1 MTKDSSAR
9 TIRRLRRELH
19 IANLSMRQSSCNT
32 ITLAKR
38 TRIEHALAA
47 KRISSL
53 KSRNSITCRNV
64 RLLHQMFLKQQTVIR
79 KLQSELRH
87 KYNKIPALSN
97 PTADA
102 ARSMIVLSEQLCSH
116 CLGTRHVLKTKKN
129 IRFSVEC
136 KACTK

>member
-9 TIRRLRRELH
+9 NVRRLRRELH
-19 IANLSMRQSSCNT
+19 IAHSSMRQSSSNA
-32 ITLAKR
+32 ITVANR
-38 TRIEHALAA
+38 TRIEHAVAA

-53 KSRNSITCRNV
+53 KSRNSIACQNV

-79 KLQSELRH
+79 KLQSELRD
-87 KYNKIPALSN
+87 KYKKNPALSN